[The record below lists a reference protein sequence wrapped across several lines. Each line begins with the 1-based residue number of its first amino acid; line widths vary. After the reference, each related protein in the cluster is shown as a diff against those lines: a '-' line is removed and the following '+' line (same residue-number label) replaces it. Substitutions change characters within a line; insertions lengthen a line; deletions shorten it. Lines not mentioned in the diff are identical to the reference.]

1 MFIIIVKQY
10 IFKLLRSIAIIWKNK
25 FADSELAEISN

>member
-10 IFKLLRSIAIIWKNK
+10 IFELLRSIIWKNK